1 MLITLGEN
9 AIKHGSAPGPPG
21 GRIDVPARDAGG
33 RLEVSGAD
41 TGAGLEGT
49 PVAGTGIGI
58 ANIRERLALLYGERA
73 ALELEENA
81 PRGFRARIVL
91 PREAPSPSV
100 PFVPVMAAPR

>member
-1 MLITLGEN
+1 MP
-9 AIKHGSAPGPPG
+9 SPWPPG
-21 GRIDVPARDAGG
+21 GRVDVTARDAGG
-33 RLEVSGAD
+33 RLEVSVAD

-73 ALELEENA
+73 VLELEENV